1 MATIIGVKF
10 RTAQKIYYFDP
21 DGIQFDEHDG
31 VIVETIHG
39 LEFGD
44 VVLNNREVDESELV
58 APLKKVIRKAT
69 NSDRNKNEQNIKD
82 KDYAI
87 EVMREK
93 NDEMGLGMK
102 IVDAQ
107 FTFDHH
113 KLLYFFTADHR
124 VDFRELVK
132 VLASIFKCRIE
143 LKQIYERDDVKLRG
157 SFGPCGREC
166 CCASFLPDFAKV
178 SIKMAKIQGL
188 SLNPQKISGVCG
200 RLMCCLKYEND
211 YYSTIFKLLPKV
223 GSMVQTPDGE
233 GTVVS
238 NDILKQISSVKV
250 ADGND
255 YVVKEYSLEQL
266 GIKEKQTVVEDENDD
281 SDVLQ
286 DNGSDEYNN

>member
-1 MATIIGVKF
+1 MANIIGVKF

-21 DGIQFDEHDG
+21 DGIQFAEHDG

-39 LEFGD
+39 LEYGD
-44 VVLNNREVDESELV
+44 VVLDNREIDESELV

-69 NSDRNKNEQNIKD
+69 NSDKNKNEQNLKD

-93 NDEMGLGMK
+93 NDEMKLGMK

-132 VLASIFKCRIE
+132 VLAGIFKCRIE

-200 RLMCCLKYEND
+200 RLMCCLKFEND
-211 YYSTIFKLLPKV
+211 YYSTIFKLLPKI
-223 GSMVQTPDGE
+223 GSTVQTPDGE
-233 GTVVS
+233 GVVVS

-250 ADGND
+250 SEGQD
-255 YVVKEYSLEQL
+255 YVVKEYNLEQL
-266 GIKEKQTVVEDENDD
+266 GIKEKQTITEDKNDD
-281 SDVLQ
+281 SDVLE
-286 DNGSDEYNN
+286 DNESNEYNG

>member
-1 MATIIGVKF
+1 MANIIGVKF

-21 DGIQFDEHDG
+21 DGIQFAEHDG

-39 LEFGD
+39 LEYGD
-44 VVLNNREVDESELV
+44 VVLDNREIDESELV

-69 NSDRNKNEQNIKD
+69 NSDKNKNEQNIKD

-132 VLASIFKCRIE
+132 VLAGIFKCRIE

-166 CCASFLPDFAKV
+166 CCTSFLPDFAKV

-200 RLMCCLKYEND
+200 RLMCCLKYENE

-223 GSMVQTPDGE
+223 GSTVQTPDGE

-250 ADGND
+250 TDGND
-255 YVVKEYSLEQL
+255 YVVKEYNLEQL

>member
-21 DGIQFDEHDG
+21 DGIQFEEHDG

-39 LEFGD
+39 LEYGD
-44 VVLNNREVDESELV
+44 VVLDNREIDESELV

-69 NSDRNKNEQNIKD
+69 NSDKNKNEQNIKD

-93 NDEMGLGMK
+93 NDEMNLGMK

-200 RLMCCLKYEND
+200 RLMCCLKFEND
-211 YYSTIFKLLPKV
+211 YYSTIFKLLPKI
-223 GSMVQTPDGE
+223 GSTVQTPDGE
-233 GTVVS
+233 GVVVS
-238 NDILKQISSVKV
+238 NYILNQISYVKV
-250 ADGND
+250 IEGQD
-255 YVVKEYSLEQL
+255 YV
-266 GIKEKQTVVEDENDD
+266 IK
-281 SDVLQ
+281 
-286 DNGSDEYNN
+286 